1 MYLLDQCH
9 MLFQDISNLT
19 ARQTSRIAEFTFT
32 LFVSFPGVFEFD
44 PDSER
49 VEKLC
54 GNGPK
59 VITNEMLDKLYKY
72 SSGQKK
78 FTNIYAKQFSV
89 SIDAFTIKDHL
100 WQSAK
105 SKVGPRPRPMTVYS

>member
-1 MYLLDQCH
+1 MAKKILAEVKNKWLLW
-9 MLFQDISNLT
+9 L
-19 ARQTSRIAEFTFT
+19 RI
-32 LFVSFPGVFEFD
+32 LGVFEFD
-44 PDSER
+44 PDCER
-49 VEKLC
+49 VEKVC

-59 VITNEMLDKLYKY
+59 VITNDMLDKLYKY

-78 FTNIYAKQFSV
+78 FTNIYAKQISV

-105 SKVGPRPRPMTVYS
+105 SKGGPRPRPVTVYS